1 MRRSQIQCLVQ
12 SRCSYMLVSN
22 FKEFAGQGKSD
33 QWHERGPD
41 KELLELRDE
50 LCYRYQMGLPDAFS
64 WHSSFSIKEAE
75 DLGT

>member
-1 MRRSQIQCLVQ
+1 
-12 SRCSYMLVSN
+12 MLVSN

-50 LCYRYQMGLPDAFS
+50 LCYRYQTGLPDAFS
-64 WHSSFSIKEAE
+64 
-75 DLGT
+75 